1 MATSDTGK
9 KKKKKPKF
17 VMDYT
22 PAEIRQRA
30 KKELEKAHQ
39 EIVNK
44 ASGKRIKGKSKA
56 NKPQIRKVQK
66 EFKELQA
73 KAMAR
78 VRELRKNKLL
88 DYSRAYQVALETKPK
103 TTNTR
108 RALFHVEDRTSYKE
122 IRREV
127 ARMREFLNDETSTV
141 EGAKWSTQE
150 LTLYQKYGGAF
161 GRGWYEKYGVTFDK
175 ERITEDYARTA
186 YKVFRY
192 LEEMKGSYDLMYGEG
207 SYDSDSLMI
216 SIYDMV
222 VEKDIKLDEDGVPL
236 VSSAKNFYDT
246 VITARE
252 KLEAYKEA
260 RHDKLEAERMG
271 GNTDT
276 GVLQKD
282 NIVVD
287 LLEKANSAQEFLK
300 LLF

>member
-1 MATSDTGK
+1 MEENK

-22 PAEIRQRA
+22 PKEIRERA
-30 KKELEKAHQ
+30 RKELEKAHKDF
-39 EIVNK
+39 EAK
-44 ASGKRIKGKSKA
+44 KSGKRIKGKSKA

-73 KAMAR
+73 QAMAR

-88 DYSRAYQVALETKPK
+88 DYSRAYQTALSTKPK

-108 RALFHVEDRTSYKE
+108 RALFHVEDRNSYKE

-161 GRGWYEKYGVTFDK
+161 GRGWYEIYGVTFDK
-175 ERITEDYARTA
+175 SRISEDYAKTA

-236 VSSAKNFYDT
+236 VSSAKNFYET
-246 VITARE
+246 LISARE

-260 RHDKLEAERMG
+260 QHDKLEAERLG

>member
-1 MATSDTGK
+1 MEAK

-22 PAEIRQRA
+22 PKEIRERA
-30 KKELEKAHQ
+30 RKELEKAHKDF
-39 EIVNK
+39 EAK
-44 ASGKRIKGKSKA
+44 KSGKRIKGKSKA
-56 NKPQIRKVQK
+56 RRKPIKEVQK
-66 EFKELQA
+66 QFKELQA
-73 KAMAR
+73 KAMDR
-78 VRELRKNKLL
+78 VRELRKNKML
-88 DYSRAYQVALETKPK
+88 DYSRAYQNALSTKPK

-127 ARMREFLNDETSTV
+127 ARMQEFLNDETSTV

-150 LTLYQKYGGAF
+150 LSLYQKYGGAF
-161 GRGWYEKYGVTFDK
+161 GRGWYEIYGVTFDRS
-175 ERITEDYARTA
+175 RISEDYAKTA

-222 VEKDIKLDEDGVPL
+222 VQNDIKLDEDGIPVRD
-236 VSSAKNFYDT
+236 SAENFYDT
-246 VITARE
+246 IVSARE
-252 KLEAYKEA
+252 KLQAYKDA
-260 RHDKLEAERMG
+260 QHDKLEAERLG

-276 GVLQKD
+276 GVLEKD
-282 NIVVD
+282 NLLVD
-287 LLEKANSAQEFLK
+287 LLEKAGNSREFLK
-300 LLF
+300 MLF

>member
-1 MATSDTGK
+1 MA

-22 PAEIRQRA
+22 PKEIRERA
-30 KKELEKAHQ
+30 KKELERAHK
-39 EIVNK
+39 EFEDK
-44 ASGKRIKGKSKA
+44 KSGKRIKAKSKA
-56 NKPQIRKVQK
+56 RKRPIKEVQK
-66 EFKELQA
+66 QFKDLQA

-78 VRELRKNKLL
+78 VKELRKNKMLE
-88 DYSRAYQVALETKPK
+88 YSRAYQMALETKPK

-108 RALFHVEDRTSYKE
+108 RALFHIEDRSSYKE

-127 ARMREFLNDETSTV
+127 ARMQEFLNDETSTV

-161 GRGWYEKYGVTFDK
+161 GRGWYETYGVTFDK
-175 ERITEDYARTA
+175 SRVSEDYAKTA

-222 VEKDIKLDEDGVPL
+222 VQKDIKLDEDGIPL
-236 VSSAKNFYDT
+236 RNSAENFYDT
-246 VITARE
+246 IISARE
-252 KLEAYKEA
+252 KLQAYKDA
-260 RHDKLEAERMG
+260 QHDKLEAERLG

-276 GVLQKD
+276 GVLEKD
-282 NIVVD
+282 NLLVD
-287 LLEKANSAQEFLK
+287 LLEKAGNSREFLK

>member
-1 MATSDTGK
+1 MAEK

-22 PAEIRQRA
+22 PKEIRERA
-30 KKELEKAHQ
+30 KKELERAHK
-39 EIVNK
+39 EFEAK
-44 ASGKRIKGKSKA
+44 KSGKKIRPKSKA
-56 NKPQIRKVQK
+56 RKKPIKEVQK
-66 EFKELQA
+66 QFKELQA
-73 KAMAR
+73 KAMER
-78 VRELRKNKLL
+78 VRELRKNKML
-88 DYSRAYQVALETKPK
+88 DYSRAYQNALETKPK

-108 RALFHVEDRTSYKE
+108 RALFHIEDRSSYKE

-127 ARMREFLNDETSTV
+127 ARMQEFLNDETSTV

-161 GRGWYEKYGVTFDK
+161 GRGWYETYGVTFDRS
-175 ERITEDYARTA
+175 RIKEDYAKTA

-222 VEKDIKLDEDGVPL
+222 VQKDIKLDEDGIPVRD
-236 VSSAKNFYDT
+236 SAENFYDT
-246 VITARE
+246 IISARE
-252 KLEAYKEA
+252 KLQAYKDA
-260 RHDKLEAERMG
+260 QHDKLEAERLG

-276 GVLQKD
+276 GVLEKD
-282 NIVVD
+282 NLLVD
-287 LLEKANSAQEFLK
+287 LLEKAGNSREFLK
-300 LLF
+300 MLF

>member
-1 MATSDTGK
+1 MA

-17 VMDYT
+17 IMDYT
-22 PAEIRQRA
+22 PKEIRVRA
-30 KKELEKAHQ
+30 KKELERAHK
-39 EIVNK
+39 EFEDK
-44 ASGKRIKGKSKA
+44 KSGKRIKAKSKA
-56 NKPQIRKVQK
+56 KKRPIKEVQK
-66 EFKELQA
+66 QFKDLQA

-78 VRELRKNKLL
+78 VKELRKNKMLE
-88 DYSRAYQVALETKPK
+88 YSRAYQTALETKPK

-108 RALFHVEDRTSYKE
+108 RALFHIEDRSSYKE

-127 ARMREFLNDETSTV
+127 ARMQEFLNDETSTV

-161 GRGWYEKYGVTFDK
+161 GRGWYETYGVTFDK
-175 ERITEDYARTA
+175 SRISEDYAKTA

-222 VEKDIKLDEDGVPL
+222 VQKDIKLDEDGIPL
-236 VSSAKNFYDT
+236 RNSAENFYDT
-246 VITARE
+246 IISARE
-252 KLEAYKEA
+252 KLQAYKDA
-260 RHDKLEAERMG
+260 QHDKLEAERLG

-276 GVLQKD
+276 GVLEKD
-282 NIVVD
+282 NLLVD
-287 LLEKANSAQEFLK
+287 LLEKAGNSREFLK